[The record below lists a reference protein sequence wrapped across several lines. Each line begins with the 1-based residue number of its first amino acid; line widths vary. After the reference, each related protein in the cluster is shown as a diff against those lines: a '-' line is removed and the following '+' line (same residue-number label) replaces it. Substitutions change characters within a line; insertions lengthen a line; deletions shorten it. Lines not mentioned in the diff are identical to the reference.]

1 MDDDAL
7 WAGTG
12 AFDGRQ
18 TAPGVN
24 VILQEELTLGALIG
38 EGGFGKARAPVKL
51 DHFLYIFFTVWLGS
65 LLHLCVLRCSASV
78 TVGLLTLCISS
89 AGAARPSHPDSACRL
104 R

>member
-7 WAGTG
+7 WAGAG

-38 EGGFGKARAPVKL
+38 EGGFGKARARAHLTRSVP
-51 DHFLYIFFTVWLGS
+51 
-65 LLHLCVLRCSASV
+65 LHNFSQF
-78 TVGLLTLCISS
+78 G
-89 AGAARPSHPDSACRL
+89 
-104 R
+104 